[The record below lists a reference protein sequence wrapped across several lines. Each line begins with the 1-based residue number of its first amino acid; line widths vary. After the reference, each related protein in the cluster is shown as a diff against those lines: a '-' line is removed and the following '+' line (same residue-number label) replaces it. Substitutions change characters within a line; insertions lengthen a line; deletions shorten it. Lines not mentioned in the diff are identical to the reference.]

1 LIGRESEATQDS
13 SGSEDGDPAQVPAL
27 VRRLQAC
34 HNAGPRWI
42 GEMTAVAFDHRS
54 GTSAD
59 VQRPEDAT
67 IDPLC
72 GKSLESAATAAALAL
87 TFIRD

>member
-34 HNAGPRWI
+34 HIAGPRWI
-42 GEMTAVAFDHRS
+42 GEMTTVAFDHRS
-54 GTSAD
+54 GTPAD
-59 VQRPEDAT
+59 VQRSDNAT
-67 IDPLC
+67 TDPRRD
-72 GKSLESAATAAALAL
+72 KSLESAATAAALAL
-87 TFIRD
+87 TFIPD